1 MGCSG
6 SKPTGG
12 ECVDPSDVNV
22 SDKPADLPAPV
33 PDRKNSTKSGFNS
46 DIQDKSKNVKSFSEV
61 LVQRNEHN
69 VSDIYDVDDAA
80 VLGRGACGSVCIV
93 KKKSTNEVYAMKTV
107 PMDGMGGA
115 GACGSVCIVKKKST
129 NEVYAM
135 KTVPMDGMGGA
146 TLDELRREIEVQKA
160 LDHPNIVRVF
170 EYFEERH
177 QMHIIMELCKGG
189 ALVSRMKNHRHGYG
203 EQAAATLV
211 QKMLSAVLYC
221 HHKGVVHRD
230 IKLDN
235 FIYENEAEDAELKLI
250 DFGFACEVKPGYEAM
265 WDQIGTPSYMAP
277 ELWADHCKEY
287 DSSVDMWAMGVVA
300 YMLLSGKRH
309 PNIVRVF
316 EYFEERHQMHI
327 IMELC
332 KGGALVSRM
341 KNHRHGYGEQA
352 AATLVQKML
361 SAVLYCHHKGVVHRD
376 IKLDNFIY
384 ENEAE
389 DAELKLIDFG
399 FACEVKPG
407 YEAMWDQIGTPS
419 YMAPELWADHCKE
432 YDSSVDMWA
441 MGVVAYMLLS
451 GKRPFHHTDRKE
463 KARMI
468 KQDPVRFVGSEWDKI
483 SPEAKDFC
491 SRLMNKEPHKRLSAS
506 KALEHPWIKSASTLH
521 TGVDPSEQMSSHL
534 EVVDSL
540 QEFAR
545 AEDVKKVALEVIA
558 FSTPPNKVEELR
570 DLFVTI
576 DKDNSGTISRQEFA
590 KAMTGQPGVPDS
602 AASDSLFNAIDVNAS
617 GEIEYMEFLG
627 ATTSLNKG
635 SSSKPTLLSAFSALD
650 RDNNGFITKDEL
662 QAVFV
667 DKYSEEDL
675 NRMITSAGGE
685 SGNISFQQFKGMML
699 RDMSSDVSVSG
710 GEKSRS
716 VQKFNELAMSRFT
729 DS

>member
-6 SKPTGG
+6 SKPAGSETI
-12 ECVDPSDVNV
+12 DPGDVNV

-61 LVQRNEHN
+61 LVQRNEHS
-69 VSDIYDVDDAA
+69 VQDIYDVDDLA
-80 VLGRGACGSVCIV
+80 VLGR
-93 KKKSTNEVYAMKTV
+93 
-107 PMDGMGGA
+107 

-160 LDHPNIVRVF
+160 LD
-170 EYFEERH
+170 
-177 QMHIIMELCKGG
+177 
-189 ALVSRMKNHRHGYG
+189 
-203 EQAAATLV
+203 
-211 QKMLSAVLYC
+211 
-221 HHKGVVHRD
+221 
-230 IKLDN
+230 
-235 FIYENEAEDAELKLI
+235 
-250 DFGFACEVKPGYEAM
+250 
-265 WDQIGTPSYMAP
+265 
-277 ELWADHCKEY
+277 
-287 DSSVDMWAMGVVA
+287 
-300 YMLLSGKRH
+300 H

-506 KALEHPWIKSASTLH
+506 KALEHPWIKSASTLQ
-521 TGVDPSEQMSSHL
+521 TGVDPAEQMSRHL

-635 SSSKPTLLSAFSALD
+635 PTSKPTLLSTFAALD

-662 QAVFV
+662 RTVFV
-667 DKYSEEDL
+667 DKYGEGDL
-675 NRMITSAGGE
+675 DKMITSAGGK
-685 SGNISFQQFKGMML
+685 SGYISFQHFKVMML
-699 RDMSSDVSVSG
+699 RDISSDVGMSCDEMS
-710 GEKSRS
+710 SS
-716 VQKFNELAMSRFT
+716 VQKINQLAMSRFVE
-729 DS
+729 S